1 MAYHFY
7 ILNSRTLQKYYLGH
21 TGEVLE
27 ERLRKHNSNHK
38 GFTGRAND
46 WEVIYFEPFGT
57 KSSAYRRE
65 LEVKSWKSKARV
77 EALIKGHLPDFKL

>member
-7 ILNSRTLQKYYLGH
+7 ILSSKILQKNYIGH
-21 TGEVLE
+21 TGEILE

-38 GFTGRAND
+38 GFTSRAND
-46 WEVIYFEPFGT
+46 WEVVYFEPFGT
-57 KSSAYRRE
+57 KSLAYRRE

-77 EALIKGHLPDFKL
+77 EALIKGHLPDSKL